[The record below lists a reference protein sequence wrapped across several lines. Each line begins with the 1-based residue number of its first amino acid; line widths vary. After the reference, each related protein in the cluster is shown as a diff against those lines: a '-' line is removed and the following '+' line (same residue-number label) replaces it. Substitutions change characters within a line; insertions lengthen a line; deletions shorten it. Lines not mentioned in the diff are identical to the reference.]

1 MVLASL
7 RRKATALRRV
17 IEHPG
22 TPEAERIAAQNAL
35 TKVQIRLDSEHQAT
49 QVQADHNK
57 ELLSALNSLLQ
68 KESHVWD
75 VIKIRWR

>member
-1 MVLASL
+1 
-7 RRKATALRRV
+7 
-17 IEHPG
+17 
-22 TPEAERIAAQNAL
+22 
-35 TKVQIRLDSEHQAT
+35 
-49 QVQADHNK
+49 VQADHNK